1 MTIYTYDILK
11 ELIEYTQNKNENL
24 NMALTYLSHNN
35 TRNYDDWDPTYYFGK
50 IDDLNVNYIQEYGRC
65 CCSHPIEKIF
75 MIKNKHNNN
84 CMIIGSKCINYFG
97 DDAIKRRNELIDK
110 EEGKVKCAKCK
121 KTVSKTIV
129 DKYYHEENIY
139 HKKCYHNQNYKPP
152 TKRDTT
158 FFFGDDIHPPSYQ
171 PIAEQ
176 PIVKQPI
183 AEQPIVKQPIAEQP
197 ILNINTI
204 VGIGQYKG
212 QPLSN
217 LLIDKNYCD
226 WIENVKEPSGKL
238 KEIQN
243 YLKKTKH
250 TI

>member
-1 MTIYTYDILK
+1 MTIYTFDILK
-11 ELIEYTQNKNENL
+11 ELIEYTKNKNENL
-24 NMALTYLSHNN
+24 NTVLTYLSHNN

-65 CCSHPIEKIF
+65 CCAHPIEKVFI
-75 MIKNKHNNN
+75 IKNKHNNN
-84 CMIIGSKCINYFG
+84 CMIIGSKCINHFG
-97 DDAIKRRNELIDK
+97 DDAIKKRNELIDK

-129 DKYYHEENIY
+129 DKYYYEENIY
-139 HKKCYHNQNYKPP
+139 HKKCYRNQNYKPA
-152 TKRDTT
+152 DEL
-158 FFFGDDIHPPSYQ
+158 DSQPPAY
-171 PIAEQ
+171 
-176 PIVKQPI
+176 
-183 AEQPIVKQPIAEQP
+183 QPIAEQP